1 MADPAQD
8 DPARPPTPEPAG
20 RCVVLSPPGGALLG
34 LLLPALTGRWHSVSV
49 VADEPGVMEE
59 LAGTGVSTLVVVEP
73 DRWTRLGQLTDAVDH
88 YYPRVVCMAYQI
100 EPGGDAPR
108 IASLKPERSMA
119 DVDSSTMPV
128 EPAPS
133 PAVSPPLGTAAAVAA
148 EVAADARQQAG
159 LAPEPSATCES
170 DSAPR
175 QGNPPGQNGT
185 TPRANGVYAIPG
197 PATVPP
203 TARRQRVDQLAVRV
217 DAPPTTE
224 DDPHEALITEDE
236 LTMLLGPGPGEVA

>member
-34 LLLPALTGRWHSVSV
+34 LLLPALTGRWHAVSV

-59 LAGTGVSTLVVVEP
+59 LAGAGVSTLVVVEP
-73 DRWTRLGQLTDAVDH
+73 ARWTRLGQLTDAVDH

-100 EPGGDAPR
+100 EPGEDAPR
-108 IASLKPERSMA
+108 IASLKPGRSA
-119 DVDSSTMPV
+119 SGSTHSSRISMETR
-128 EPAPS
+128 
-133 PAVSPPLGTAAAVAA
+133 PAVAAQSGTAEAVAA

-159 LAPEPSATCES
+159 LAPVPSETRQP

-185 TPRANGVYAIPG
+185 TSQANGVYAIPG

-217 DAPPTTE
+217 DAPPRTE

>member
-1 MADPAQD
+1 M
-8 DPARPPTPEPAG
+8 RPPTPEPAG

-59 LAGTGVSTLVVVEP
+59 LAGAGVSTLLVVEP
-73 DRWTRLGQLTDAVDH
+73 ARWARLGQLTDAVDH

-100 EPGGDAPR
+100 ESGEDAPR
-108 IASLKPERSMA
+108 IASLTPERSLA
-119 DVDSSTMPV
+119 DSAVSKMPV
-128 EPAPS
+128 GPAPS
-133 PAVSPPLGTAAAVAA
+133 RAVSPPLGTAAAVAA

-159 LAPEPSATCES
+159 LAPVPSETRQP

-175 QGNPPGQNGT
+175 QGNPPGQIGT
-185 TPRANGVYAIPG
+185 TSQANGVYAIPG

-203 TARRQRVDQLAVRV
+203 TARRQRVDKLAVRV
-217 DAPPTTE
+217 DAPPRTE